1 MEKQIMERIQLY
13 LRKLR
18 MKPAEL
24 AKILGINSTSVYNYL
39 DGTSKAPMS
48 FVVLFLE
55 SFPEVSAEWLL
66 RGEGEMMKPTRQS
79 HYLEMAARVNGTYLA
94 SEDTEPQTWQQAYN
108 LLNEKINL
116 LSNKLNA

>member
-1 MEKQIMERIQLY
+1 MERIQLY